1 MSATGRKRKD
11 APPTERRE
19 ADFYPT
25 PAWCVTRLLQHVE
38 LPGGFWLEPSAG
50 DGAIIRAVASVR
62 HDVKWTAVEIRRE
75 AIPALCRTLLD
86 TDPHAPVAALQSEDY
101 LARRMPDLGDLAPGD
116 LRLFRVAL
124 GNPPFMHAAHF
135 VLNALQECE
144 QVVMLLRL
152 NFLGS
157 SNDRRHLFEQ
167 AGMPDVY
174 VLPERPSFTG
184 EGTDAC
190 EYAWMRWIRGKRQK
204 SEVRI
209 LFDTQQTAM
218 FGEP

>member
-1 MSATGRKRKD
+1 MSATGRKKKTGET
-11 APPTERRE
+11 TERRE

-38 LPGGFWLEPSAG
+38 LPGAHWLEPCVG
-50 DGAIIRAVASVR
+50 DGAIVRAVNAFR
-62 HDVKWTAVEIRRE
+62 PDDVGWKCIDIRSE
-75 AIPALCRTLLD
+75 
-86 TDPHAPVAALQSEDY
+86 VAAGVRQS
-101 LARRMPDLGDLAPGD
+101 LGGSARTMGFEANDFLSMDEAGLYQVC
-116 LRLFRVAL
+116 LT
-124 GNPPFMHAAHF
+124 NPPFALAAPFILRGLEWAH
-135 VLNALQECE
+135 

-209 LFDTQQTAM
+209 LFEKSQLPM
-218 FGEP
+218 FGETP

>member
-1 MSATGRKRKD
+1 MSAKGRKSKTGEVAEKPD
-11 APPTERRE
+11 HE
-19 ADFYPT
+19 FYPT

-38 LPGGFWLEPSAG
+38 LPGGDWLEPSAG
-50 DGAIIRAVASVR
+50 DGAIIRATTAKR
-62 HDVKWTAVEIRRE
+62 TDINWTAVELRPDAR
-75 AIPALCRTLLD
+75 L
-86 TDPHAPVAALQSEDY
+86 ALQDVV
-101 LARRMPDLGDLAPGD
+101 LAEQEYSRGPRETERVIIGDF
-116 LRLFRVAL
+116 LRIWTGRDEPFAVAL
-124 GNPPFMHAAHF
+124 GNPPFSLAAQF
-135 VLNALQECE
+135 VQRALTGAE

-157 SNDRRHLFEQ
+157 SNDRRALFEE

-184 EGTDAC
+184 GGTDAC

-209 LFDTQQTAM
+209 LFENQQALM
-218 FGEP
+218 FGETP

>member
-1 MSATGRKRKD
+1 MSAKGRKPKSGEVAEKPD
-11 APPTERRE
+11 HE
-19 ADFYPT
+19 FYPT

-38 LPGGFWLEPSAG
+38 MPGGDWLEPSAG
-50 DGAIIRAVASVR
+50 NGAIIRATLSVR
-62 HDVKWTAVEIRRE
+62 RDVEWTAIEVRDTG
-75 AIPALCRTLLD
+75 AQLLACGARAFEQAD
-86 TDPHAPVAALQSEDY
+86 FLRWGRDY
-101 LARRMPDLGDLAPGD
+101 PLPPYA
-116 LRLFRVAL
+116 VAL
-124 GNPPFMHAAHF
+124 GNPPFTLAAQF
-135 VLNALQECE
+135 ILAALGQAE

-184 EGTDAC
+184 GGTDAC

-209 LFDTQQTAM
+209 LFEKSQLPM
-218 FGEP
+218 FGGA

>member
-1 MSATGRKRKD
+1 MSATGRKKKTGET
-11 APPTERRE
+11 TERRE

-38 LPGGFWLEPSAG
+38 LPGGEWLEPSAG
-50 DGAIIRAVASVR
+50 DGAIIRATLSAR
-62 HDVKWTAVEIRRE
+62 RDVEWTAVEIRE
-75 AIPALCRTLLD
+75 TAAQLLASGARAFEQANFLD
-86 TDPHAPVAALQSEDY
+86 WGRDY
-101 LARRMPDLGDLAPGD
+101 PLPPYA
-116 LRLFRVAL
+116 VAL
-124 GNPPFMHAAHF
+124 GNPPFASAAHF
-135 VLNALQECE
+135 ILAALGQAE

-157 SNDRRHLFEQ
+157 SNDRRHLFEE

-190 EYAWMRWIRGKRQK
+190 EYAWMRWVRGKRQK

-209 LFDTQQTAM
+209 LFEKSQLPM
-218 FGEP
+218 FGETP